1 MKTNVKTKKLA
12 AIALSMCL
20 ATGAVAAIGYASNH
34 GLEASAKTANYQ
46 VSEATMGYGEENKAT
61 GVTVTMDEPATLT
74 LKNVAAGQYYLN
86 VKITEMTGEDFFPQ
100 LNAIVDYD
108 ADAEEEQYGVGL
120 SFNAESGNYIAVVN
134 VKANSTITL
143 TTYTANTYTVD
154 AFLGDLFIGQGNDY
168 YLSNVEISA
177 TAPLTLPLENAAAS
191 EYNITVSSWF
201 AELEAGAEFKVKVND
216 GEEVTLAW
224 NGWSGYSGKIT
235 VTENSTTLTVSTTN
249 TATVTVDISMEGIM
263 KVDPMPAQDTLNIYE
278 SVTYSYVATGTG
290 YYSINYTNVNVL
302 DADWSVSFKTSMDS
316 FDETFIEG
324 NNYPLYMVEGNT
336 YYFTVTY
343 MGTPY
348 QEDADGNFIPSP
360 SSATVKLSVDKW
372 AVPTLKAY
380 SDIVYV
386 PVTGADEMVAINL
399 DAKSDTYVLSLV
411 GLPFGL
417 YMMGVDITAHYGTNS
432 VVLTAENGYSAEI
445 TITNEKTLWLTSD
458 YNEEALTI
466 GVGLGDTAEVL
477 DPDAETEITLSGTNQ
492 TALYNLTL
500 STGEYALVIEAPAGV
515 VTVYVDGVAR
525 DISEGYA
532 QIEAYYEYQLFEI
545 VFEYSGTEEITFT
558 VSVVDLNA

>member
-86 VKITEMTGEDFFPQ
+86 VNITEMTGEDFFPQ

-120 SFNAESGNYIAVVN
+120 SFNAETGNYMAVVN

-168 YLSNVEISA
+168 YLSSVEISA
-177 TAPLTLPLENAAAS
+177 TAPLTLPLKNAAAS

-201 AELEAGAEFKVKVND
+201 AEFEEGAVFKAKVND
-216 GEEVTLAW
+216 GEEVTLEW
-224 NGWSGYSGKIT
+224 NGWSGYSGRIT

-249 TATVTVDISMEGIM
+249 TATVSVDISMEAIM
-263 KVDPMPAQDTLNIYE
+263 KVDPMPAQATLNIYE
-278 SVTYSYVATGTG
+278 SVTYSYEATDTG

-302 DADWSVSFKTSMDS
+302 DADWSVSFKTSIDS

-324 NNYPLYMVEGNT
+324 NNFPLYMVEGNT

-348 QEDADGNFIPSP
+348 QEDAEGNFIPSP

-411 GLPFGL
+411 GVPFGL

-432 VVLTAENGYSAEI
+432 VVLKAENGYSAEI

-458 YNEEALTI
+458 YTAEALTL
-466 GVGLGDTAEVL
+466 GVGLGNIAEVL
-477 DPDAETEITLSGTNQ
+477 DPDAETEITLSGDNQ

-500 STGEYALVIEAPAGV
+500 TTGTYYLVLDLPEDVEINVYINGELAISGGESDARLVVSAAEYEK
-515 VTVYVDGVAR
+515 
-525 DISEGYA
+525 
-532 QIEAYYEYQLFEI
+532 LFEI
-545 VFEYSGTEEITFT
+545 VFEYSGTAEVTFT
-558 VSVVDLNA
+558 VTVE